1 VRLRWAA
8 TRTKIVASPSLPL
21 DADVVKRFLTQRW
34 FLIALFAV
42 LASGITGANLLEP
55 IAANK
60 ALRDCVVAAV
70 LFLMALPLEASAM
83 WRSMSR
89 PWPPLLAVAIN
100 FGLLPLFAWAVSLG
114 LDPVMAPGLL
124 VAAATPCTLASAS
137 VWTRRAGGNDSVSIL
152 VTIFTNATCFFVTP
166 LWLLAMTG
174 KTIDNPDLSLSK
186 MAMKLGLLVVLPM
199 ILAQFLRLHK
209 PLASWA
215 TRSKPLLSVC
225 AQCGILSMVFFGA
238 VRTGLRLG
246 EADATELAPFTLFAM
261 LVAVCTVH
269 ITMLVTGVW
278 LARLFRFSRED
289 QIAVAFASSQKTLM
303 VGLLMAMSL
312 RVSILPMVTYH
323 VMQLLIDT
331 LIADHFRRQGERESE
346 LKESGD
352 AR

>member
-1 VRLRWAA
+1 
-8 TRTKIVASPSLPL
+8 
-21 DADVVKRFLTQRW
+21 VKRFLLQRW
-34 FLIALFAV
+34 FLIALFTI
-42 LASGITGANLLEP
+42 LAIGISGAELLAP
-55 IAANK
+55 IVANK
-60 ALRDCVVAAV
+60 TLRDCVVASV

-100 FGLLPLFAWAVSLG
+100 FGLLPLFAWSVSLG

-152 VTIFTNATCFFVTP
+152 VTIMTNATCFFVTP
-166 LWLLAMTG
+166 MWLLVMTG
-174 KTIDNPDLSLSK
+174 RTIDNPDLSLSK

-199 ILAQFLRLHK
+199 MLAQFLRLRQ
-209 PLASWA
+209 PLAKWA
-215 TRSKPLLSVC
+215 TSKKSMLSVF

-238 VRTGLRLG
+238 IRTGLRLG
-246 EADATELAPFTLFAM
+246 EAEATELAPPTLIAM
-261 LVAVCTVH
+261 FVAVCVVH
-269 ITMLVTGVW
+269 TTMLVTGLW

-312 RVSILPMVTYH
+312 QVSILPMVTYH

-331 LIADHFRRQGERESE
+331 LIADRFRRQSE
-346 LKESGD
+346 IASNGSAED
-352 AR
+352 C

>member
-1 VRLRWAA
+1 MVAVGGG
-8 TRTKIVASPSLPL
+8 TREDCRFSACPSGFNL
-21 DADVVKRFLTQRW
+21 VKLFFLQRW

-42 LASGITGANLLEP
+42 LVMGIMGAKSLEP
-55 IAANK
+55 LASSK
-60 ALRDCVVAAV
+60 LLRDCVVACV
-70 LFLMALPLEASAM
+70 LFLMALPLEARAM

-100 FGLLPLFAWAVSLG
+100 FGLLPLFAWAVSLSLG
-114 LDPVMAPGLL
+114 PVMAPGLL

-152 VTIFTNATCFFVTP
+152 VTIITNATCFFVTP

-174 KTIDNPDLSLSK
+174 QAINNPDLSLSK
-186 MAMKLGLLVVLPM
+186 MALNLGLLVVLPM
-199 ILAQFLRLHK
+199 MLAQLLRLYQ
-209 PLASWA
+209 PLAGWA
-215 TRSKPLLSVC
+215 TRNKPLLSVL
-225 AQCGILSMVFFGA
+225 AQCGILSMVFLGA
-238 VRTGLRLG
+238 IRTGLRLV
-246 EADATELAPFTLFAM
+246 EANATELAPLTLLAM

-269 ITMLVTGVW
+269 TTMLVVSVW

-312 RVSILPMVTYH
+312 QVSILPMITYH

-331 LIADHFRRQGERESE
+331 LIADHFRRQDDVASRET
-346 LKESGD
+346 
-352 AR
+352 A